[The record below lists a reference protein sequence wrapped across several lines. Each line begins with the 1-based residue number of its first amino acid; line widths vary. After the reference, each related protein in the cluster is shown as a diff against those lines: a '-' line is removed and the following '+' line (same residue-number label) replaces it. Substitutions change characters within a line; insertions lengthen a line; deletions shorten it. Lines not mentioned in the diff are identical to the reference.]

1 MVRKSYCGL
10 SDEAQHRIRQIRMAY
25 PDLMS
30 LKGKARE
37 RVTHAALVSIAR
49 DGAPISRNPYDK
61 NGRRILIHV
70 R

>member
-1 MVRKSYCGL
+1 MVKKSYCGL

-37 RVTHAALVSIAR
+37 RVLLMQRLYLLPGTELRYREIRMIRTAEESLSM
-49 DGAPISRNPYDK
+49 
-61 NGRRILIHV
+61 
-70 R
+70 

>member
-1 MVRKSYCGL
+1 
-10 SDEAQHRIRQIRMAY
+10 MAY

>member
-1 MVRKSYCGL
+1 MVKKSYCGL

-30 LKGKARE
+30 LKGKALE
-37 RVTHAALVSIAR
+37 RVTHAALVSFAK
-49 DGAPISRNPYDK
+49 DGTSISRNPYDK
-61 NGRRILIHV
+61 NGRRILVHV